1 MRNCF
6 LAITVMLAAG
16 AGLVAC
22 SDDGSSSSPLQ
33 PSPLTP
39 APAGAGPRGFAGG
52 PAAGLAA
59 GADAEIARLAP
70 VSDDFNAYN
79 AQIEYVDGEV
89 TITFVPVDMSRMPP
103 AAGAH
108 RNRAVTVRHC
118 PVEPHH
124 VGQVCGDGAPVF
136 RDSFA
141 FMGSPSRTFTM
152 PGCSGWLV
160 IEVAELS
167 DDRYDG
173 WRNAPLSCRTDEAGR
188 AVASVDTDGNGD
200 GWGGSR
206 FDPPARAESEA
217 EQVQRVV
224 DEAIAAAAGRFVPA
238 ADPVSV
244 SVTELFE
251 DTAGTTGDDYRATSS
266 NPAVATVEITPNPR
280 VKITPV
286 GPGRTTIRVDNLR
299 SEERVDFD
307 VAVEEPGSGGTGSG
321 GTGSGEP
328 GSGGTGSGEP
338 GSGGTGS
345 GEPGSGGTGSGE
357 PGNNAP
363 TVTNPGNKTY
373 AQGEEIEAFS
383 IGRSDADGDDVTVA
397 VSGLPAGLAWSDGM
411 VSGTVAA
418 DAEARVYTVTVTASD
433 GVATATATFTITVMV
448 ATSEPDPANDPPEI
462 TNPGNK
468 EYRQR
473 ETIEAFSIEASDP
486 DGDDVTVGV
495 SGLPTGLAWSD
506 GMVSGTVAW
515 TVATRAYPVTVTAS
529 DGAASA
535 TATFTITVT
544 SADSGPPVITDPGAM
559 SFYPGETITAFP
571 VTATDPDESQTV
583 TVTVT
588 DLPTGLTWSGGMVS
602 GTVDS
607 AAAGTGYP
615 VSRDF
620 TVNVEATD
628 GVNEPVTASFTIK
641 VITTWVLLIDSF
653 DATDRGNHCGFS
665 LGLSGSGP
673 DDGGWATRW
682 VRWYYDA
689 GDRTRTITQAYNS
702 GGFAGGGSS
711 ARGCTYTANCSTA
724 IYTGTRRPNETDYTT
739 GGAQVLTPRDH
750 ANSRLAV
757 RRLDSMGNEITRVPA
772 GRAHT
777 TDTNLNVWTVS
788 FTRSSAHTIYTTRC
802 NNNANWGG
810 EIYYMNVP
818 MPPSP

>member
-52 PAAGLAA
+52 PAAGA
-59 GADAEIARLAP
+59 GAEIARLAP

-89 TITFVPVDMSRMPP
+89 TITFVPVDMPRMPP

-141 FMGSPSRTFTM
+141 FMGSPSRTFTL

-307 VAVEEPGSGGTGSG
+307 VAVEEPGSG

-544 SADSGPPVITDPGAM
+544 TADSGPPVITDPGAM
-559 SFYPGETITAFP
+559 SFFPGETITAFP

-602 GTVDS
+602 GTVS
-607 AAAGTGYP
+607 STAAGTGYP

-620 TVNVEATD
+620 TVGIEATD

-641 VITTWVLLIDSF
+641 VITTWILSIDSF
-653 DATDRGNHCGFS
+653 DAARNLGETGN
-665 LGLSGSGP
+665 GP
-673 DDGGWATRW
+673 DGTSSWPLRW

-689 GDRTRTITQAYNS
+689 GDRTRTITQAYS
-702 GGFAGGGSS
+702 SAGFAAGGSS
-711 ARGCTYTANCSTA
+711 ARGCTYTGPGGSPIMTA
-724 IYTGTRRPNETDYTT
+724 TRRPASAGGTDYVT
-739 GGAQVLTPRDH
+739 GGAEVLTPSDQDH
-750 ANSRLAV
+750 PTSGLTV
-757 RRLDSMGNEITRVPA
+757 RRLDSMGNEIPRVPA

-777 TDTNLNVWTVS
+777 TDTNINLWTAR
-788 FTRSSAHTIYTTRC
+788 FTRTSVTSWTTRC

-810 EIYYMNVP
+810 QIYYMTVP
-818 MPPSP
+818 LPPSP